1 MKRITKQ
8 ETLPALAVPEVLSVP
23 ELAYPARLG
32 KRAVV
37 QVLRKA
43 DVKKA
48 ALAVGGTALV
58 LSAIGAA
65 GKRQFYKR
73 IVASEL
79 KRQLAVVN
87 GKLDNLQAQN
97 EALRAELGFLSFRL
111 QVGAR
116 VRADGVIGLLADV
129 VLDLAGVLL
138 RGPGVHAEGDE
149 EGSERFVAVEHFGGD
164 GHAGLRERDESILIH
179 RDVPALLET
188 ARGVGD
194 ARLCHAEVLRHVNGA
209 NVSVLELHHQHG
221 LEIVLRRA

>member
-37 QVLRKA
+37 QE
-43 DVKKA
+43 A

-97 EALRAELGFLSFRL
+97 EALRAEL
-111 QVGAR
+111 
-116 VRADGVIGLLADV
+116 
-129 VLDLAGVLL
+129 
-138 RGPGVHAEGDE
+138 
-149 EGSERFVAVEHFGGD
+149 
-164 GHAGLRERDESILIH
+164 
-179 RDVPALLET
+179 
-188 ARGVGD
+188 
-194 ARLCHAEVLRHVNGA
+194 ARLKQEK
-209 NVSVLELHHQHG
+209 
-221 LEIVLRRA
+221 

>member
-23 ELAYPARLG
+23 ELTYPARLG

-48 ALAVGGTALV
+48 ALAIGGTALV

-65 GKRQFYKR
+65 RKRQFYKR

-87 GKLDNLQAQN
+87 GKLDNLQTQN
-97 EALRAELGFLSFRL
+97 EALRAEL
-111 QVGAR
+111 
-116 VRADGVIGLLADV
+116 
-129 VLDLAGVLL
+129 
-138 RGPGVHAEGDE
+138 
-149 EGSERFVAVEHFGGD
+149 
-164 GHAGLRERDESILIH
+164 
-179 RDVPALLET
+179 
-188 ARGVGD
+188 
-194 ARLCHAEVLRHVNGA
+194 ARLKQEK
-209 NVSVLELHHQHG
+209 
-221 LEIVLRRA
+221 

>member
-43 DVKKA
+43 DVKK
-48 ALAVGGTALV
+48 AVGGTALV

-97 EALRAELGFLSFRL
+97 EALRAEL
-111 QVGAR
+111 
-116 VRADGVIGLLADV
+116 
-129 VLDLAGVLL
+129 
-138 RGPGVHAEGDE
+138 
-149 EGSERFVAVEHFGGD
+149 
-164 GHAGLRERDESILIH
+164 
-179 RDVPALLET
+179 
-188 ARGVGD
+188 
-194 ARLCHAEVLRHVNGA
+194 ARLKQEK
-209 NVSVLELHHQHG
+209 
-221 LEIVLRRA
+221 

>member
-65 GKRQFYKR
+65 GKRQFYLLEQ
-73 IVASEL
+73 A
-79 KRQLAVVN
+79 QLA
-87 GKLDNLQAQN
+87 GLFKQLAQGCMQA
-97 EALRAELGFLSFRL
+97 SYH
-111 QVGAR
+111 
-116 VRADGVIGLLADV
+116 IGLLAH
-129 VLDLAGVLL
+129 ARYLL
-138 RGPGVHAEGDE
+138 TRRQRGITLTLLLGIIGYLQMQHTHH
-149 EGSERFVAVEHFGGD
+149 HFGKPVA
-164 GHAGLRERDESILIH
+164 HLRLQHIVCERRVEISGIHTDVLTVQKHHVTFYIMADKQHLIVFKKRQGSIFNIFFDLFI
-179 RDVPALLET
+179 
-188 ARGVGD
+188 
-194 ARLCHAEVLRHVNGA
+194 
-209 NVSVLELHHQHG
+209 
-221 LEIVLRRA
+221 

>member
-65 GKRQFYKR
+65 GK
-73 IVASEL
+73 SL
-79 KRQLAVVN
+79 KERR
-87 GKLDNLQAQN
+87 KEKKAQKQ
-97 EALRAELGFLSFRL
+97 SKKPPD
-111 QVGAR
+111 GA
-116 VRADGVIGLLADV
+116 DD
-129 VLDLAGVLL
+129 
-138 RGPGVHAEGDE
+138 
-149 EGSERFVAVEHFGGD
+149 
-164 GHAGLRERDESILIH
+164 
-179 RDVPALLET
+179 T
-188 ARGVGD
+188 
-194 ARLCHAEVLRHVNGA
+194 EV
-209 NVSVLELHHQHG
+209 
-221 LEIVLRRA
+221 

>member
-79 KRQLAVVN
+79 KRQL
-87 GKLDNLQAQN
+87 
-97 EALRAELGFLSFRL
+97 RL
-111 QVGAR
+111 
-116 VRADGVIGLLADV
+116 
-129 VLDLAGVLL
+129 
-138 RGPGVHAEGDE
+138 
-149 EGSERFVAVEHFGGD
+149 
-164 GHAGLRERDESILIH
+164 
-179 RDVPALLET
+179 
-188 ARGVGD
+188 
-194 ARLCHAEVLRHVNGA
+194 
-209 NVSVLELHHQHG
+209 
-221 LEIVLRRA
+221 

>member
-8 ETLPALAVPEVLSVP
+8 ETLPVLAVPEALSVP
-23 ELAYPARLG
+23 ELTYPARLG

-48 ALAVGGTALV
+48 ALAVGGTALA
-58 LSAIGAA
+58 LSVVSAV

-97 EALRAELGFLSFRL
+97 EALRAEL
-111 QVGAR
+111 
-116 VRADGVIGLLADV
+116 
-129 VLDLAGVLL
+129 
-138 RGPGVHAEGDE
+138 
-149 EGSERFVAVEHFGGD
+149 
-164 GHAGLRERDESILIH
+164 
-179 RDVPALLET
+179 
-188 ARGVGD
+188 
-194 ARLCHAEVLRHVNGA
+194 ARLKQEK
-209 NVSVLELHHQHG
+209 
-221 LEIVLRRA
+221 

>member
-65 GKRQFYKR
+65 GKRQFYK
-73 IVASEL
+73 L

-97 EALRAELGFLSFRL
+97 EALRAEL
-111 QVGAR
+111 
-116 VRADGVIGLLADV
+116 
-129 VLDLAGVLL
+129 
-138 RGPGVHAEGDE
+138 
-149 EGSERFVAVEHFGGD
+149 
-164 GHAGLRERDESILIH
+164 
-179 RDVPALLET
+179 
-188 ARGVGD
+188 
-194 ARLCHAEVLRHVNGA
+194 ARLKQEK
-209 NVSVLELHHQHG
+209 
-221 LEIVLRRA
+221 

>member
-48 ALAVGGTALV
+48 V

-97 EALRAELGFLSFRL
+97 EALRAEL
-111 QVGAR
+111 
-116 VRADGVIGLLADV
+116 
-129 VLDLAGVLL
+129 
-138 RGPGVHAEGDE
+138 
-149 EGSERFVAVEHFGGD
+149 
-164 GHAGLRERDESILIH
+164 
-179 RDVPALLET
+179 
-188 ARGVGD
+188 
-194 ARLCHAEVLRHVNGA
+194 ARLKQEK
-209 NVSVLELHHQHG
+209 
-221 LEIVLRRA
+221 

>member
-48 ALAVGGTALV
+48 ALA
-58 LSAIGAA
+58 AA

-97 EALRAELGFLSFRL
+97 EALRAEL
-111 QVGAR
+111 
-116 VRADGVIGLLADV
+116 
-129 VLDLAGVLL
+129 
-138 RGPGVHAEGDE
+138 
-149 EGSERFVAVEHFGGD
+149 
-164 GHAGLRERDESILIH
+164 
-179 RDVPALLET
+179 
-188 ARGVGD
+188 
-194 ARLCHAEVLRHVNGA
+194 ARLKQEK
-209 NVSVLELHHQHG
+209 
-221 LEIVLRRA
+221 

>member
-23 ELAYPARLG
+23 ELTYPARLG

-97 EALRAELGFLSFRL
+97 EALRAEL
-111 QVGAR
+111 AR
-116 VRADGVIGLLADV
+116 RAE
-129 VLDLAGVLL
+129 AGKVN
-138 RGPGVHAEGDE
+138 RTEN
-149 EGSERFVAVEHFGGD
+149 GSR
-164 GHAGLRERDESILIH
+164 SIASA
-179 RDVPALLET
+179 P
-188 ARGVGD
+188 
-194 ARLCHAEVLRHVNGA
+194 
-209 NVSVLELHHQHG
+209 VSVSYRFGCRLA
-221 LEIVLRRA
+221 RACEQMAS

>member
-32 KRAVV
+32 KR
-37 QVLRKA
+37 A

-97 EALRAELGFLSFRL
+97 EALRAEL
-111 QVGAR
+111 
-116 VRADGVIGLLADV
+116 
-129 VLDLAGVLL
+129 
-138 RGPGVHAEGDE
+138 
-149 EGSERFVAVEHFGGD
+149 
-164 GHAGLRERDESILIH
+164 
-179 RDVPALLET
+179 
-188 ARGVGD
+188 
-194 ARLCHAEVLRHVNGA
+194 ARLKQEK
-209 NVSVLELHHQHG
+209 
-221 LEIVLRRA
+221 

>member
-58 LSAIGAA
+58 LSAIG
-65 GKRQFYKR
+65 GQFYKR

-97 EALRAELGFLSFRL
+97 EALRAEL
-111 QVGAR
+111 
-116 VRADGVIGLLADV
+116 
-129 VLDLAGVLL
+129 
-138 RGPGVHAEGDE
+138 
-149 EGSERFVAVEHFGGD
+149 
-164 GHAGLRERDESILIH
+164 
-179 RDVPALLET
+179 
-188 ARGVGD
+188 
-194 ARLCHAEVLRHVNGA
+194 ARLKQEK
-209 NVSVLELHHQHG
+209 
-221 LEIVLRRA
+221 

>member
-58 LSAIGAA
+58 LSAI
-65 GKRQFYKR
+65 
-73 IVASEL
+73 VASEL

-97 EALRAELGFLSFRL
+97 EALRAEL
-111 QVGAR
+111 
-116 VRADGVIGLLADV
+116 
-129 VLDLAGVLL
+129 
-138 RGPGVHAEGDE
+138 
-149 EGSERFVAVEHFGGD
+149 
-164 GHAGLRERDESILIH
+164 
-179 RDVPALLET
+179 
-188 ARGVGD
+188 
-194 ARLCHAEVLRHVNGA
+194 ARLKQEK
-209 NVSVLELHHQHG
+209 
-221 LEIVLRRA
+221 

>member
-97 EALRAELGFLSFRL
+97 EALRAEL
-111 QVGAR
+111 
-116 VRADGVIGLLADV
+116 
-129 VLDLAGVLL
+129 
-138 RGPGVHAEGDE
+138 
-149 EGSERFVAVEHFGGD
+149 
-164 GHAGLRERDESILIH
+164 
-179 RDVPALLET
+179 
-188 ARGVGD
+188 
-194 ARLCHAEVLRHVNGA
+194 ARLKQEKGTGQKTGAEASLRLPFRFLI
-209 NVSVLELHHQHG
+209 VSAAG
-221 LEIVLRRA
+221 WRARASRWRHRSAG

>member
-32 KRAVV
+32 
-37 QVLRKA
+37 KA

-97 EALRAELGFLSFRL
+97 EALRAEL
-111 QVGAR
+111 
-116 VRADGVIGLLADV
+116 
-129 VLDLAGVLL
+129 
-138 RGPGVHAEGDE
+138 
-149 EGSERFVAVEHFGGD
+149 
-164 GHAGLRERDESILIH
+164 
-179 RDVPALLET
+179 
-188 ARGVGD
+188 
-194 ARLCHAEVLRHVNGA
+194 ARLKQEK
-209 NVSVLELHHQHG
+209 
-221 LEIVLRRA
+221 